1 MRDVNLVPVSFP
13 LELFVQLHLFF
24 KHGHGFTE
32 RVQRLLLEHDLLRA
46 ASIILV
52 ILVVEARPVRHKYSL
67 CDFHE
72 TLQHL
77 LGVSVTS
84 FNFLGL

>member
-46 ASIILV
+46 ASVILV
-52 ILVVEARPVRHKYSL
+52 VLVVEARPRQIFFV
-67 CDFHE
+67 DFHE